1 MWTTRFVSIL
11 MCWLL
16 VLQTNVVFSQT
27 YERYRLPA
35 GSRLTVG
42 TQTYQG
48 FNLGEY
54 QELLRMDADLRH
66 LTALTGLLTSQ
77 NQALQQT
84 ITALRGTA
92 ELDATSIQLLTTDRD
107 RLREQWQRER
117 DLRLE
122 LENRPDWSW
131 LGWVVAGAFAV
142 ATIVLAFVVGV
153 Q

>member
-1 MWTTRFVSIL
+1 MWTTRFASIL

-16 VLQTNVVFSQT
+16 VLQTNVAFSQT